1 MKKTS
6 ILGFTLVE
14 LLVVIAIIA
23 ALIALLLPAIQAA
36 REAARRMS
44 CTNKLKQLALGTHNY
59 HDVIGCFPPG
69 AVSNKIVDAIST
81 ADLINGNWGIALL
94 PYIEQQSL
102 YDTYQSTKTPI
113 TNTSPTGVANGT
125 PNNLA
130 IAKTIMPVYVCP
142 SDPYA
147 NLLVTPP
154 ALSVTVMT
162 TSYRAVGGSMVSAT
176 DSASWANKAGWHERF
191 DLLPSYKKYRGVFH
205 FVGTSSSYG
214 SIGCENFSS
223 ITDGTS
229 NCLLFT
235 EHHNNQEYP
244 ARGTMW
250 LGNPGCFISSI
261 HRTSSILMQT
271 QKIQP
276 CIDAGFDQYVC
287 AIGTGSWHSGGV
299 NSALGDGSVRFVPST
314 TKVDFWADYARIDS
328 GVSKPGL

>member
-1 MKKTS
+1 MKKT
-6 ILGFTLVE
+6 LRFGFTLVE
-14 LLVVIAIIA
+14 LLVVIAIIG
-23 ALIALLLPAIQAA
+23 ALIALLLPAVQAA

-44 CTNKLKQLALGTHNY
+44 CTNKLKQLAIGTHNY

-69 AVSNKIVDAIST
+69 AVSNST
-81 ADLINGNWGIALL
+81 ADTLSTANLINGNWGIALL
-94 PYIEQQSL
+94 PYIEQQSV

-130 IAKTIMPVYVCP
+130 IAKTIMLPYVCP
-142 SDPYA
+142 SDQYA

-154 ALSVTVMT
+154 SLSVTVIT
-162 TSYRAVGGSMVSAT
+162 TSYRGIGGSMVSAT
-176 DSASWANKAGWHERF
+176 DSAVSANEAGWHERF
-191 DLLPSYKKYRGVFH
+191 GLLTSYKKYRGIFH

-223 ITDGTS
+223 ILDGTS

-250 LGNPGCFISSI
+250 LGNPGCFISSV

-271 QKIQP
+271 HKIQP
-276 CIDAGFDQYVC
+276 CIDAGFAQYVC

-299 NSALGDGSVRFVPST
+299 NSALGDGSVRFTSFT
-314 TKVDFWADYARIDS
+314 TNVELWADYARIDS

>member
-1 MKKTS
+1 
-6 ILGFTLVE
+6 
-14 LLVVIAIIA
+14 VVIAIIGV
-23 ALIALLLPAIQAA
+23 LIALLLPAVQAA

-44 CTNKLKQLALGTHNY
+44 CTNKLKQLALGAHNY

-69 AVSNKIVDAIST
+69 AVSNQITDQIAT

-113 TNTSPTGVANGT
+113 TNTSPTGVVDGT

-142 SDPYA
+142 TDPYA

-154 ALSVTVMT
+154 GLSVTGIT
-162 TSYRAVGGSMVSAT
+162 TSYRAVGGSMVSAS
-176 DSASWANKAGWHERF
+176 DSATWANMYGWHEMF
-191 DLLPSYKKYRGVFH
+191 LLLPNYKKYRGVFH
-205 FVGTSSSYG
+205 FVGTSNSYG
-214 SIGCENFSS
+214 SIGCESFSS
-223 ITDGTS
+223 IIDGTS
-229 NCLLFT
+229 NCLMFT
-235 EHHNNQEYP
+235 EHHNNQDYP

-250 LGNPGCFISSI
+250 LSNPGCFISSI

-276 CIDAGFDQYVC
+276 CIDAGFAQYVC
-287 AIGTGSWHSGGV
+287 AIGTGSWHSGGS
-299 NSALGDGSVRFVPST
+299 NSALGDGSVRFVSFT
-314 TKVDFWADYARIDS
+314 TKVDLWADYARIDS